1 MRTRSSR
8 PLFAAAI
15 IEDKTAT
22 TKTAKATKPKAKAT
36 KPKAKATPK
45 SKCK

>member
-8 PLFAAAI
+8 PLSAAAI

-36 KPKAKATPK
+36 PK
-45 SKCK
+45 SKKC

>member
-22 TKTAKATKPKAKAT
+22 TKTAKTAKAT

-45 SKCK
+45 TKCK

>member
-22 TKTAKATKPKAKAT
+22 TKTATTKTAKAT

>member
-22 TKTAKATKPKAKAT
+22 TKTATTKTAKAT

-45 SKCK
+45 SKKC